1 MSARFDLLIIFWDGT
16 RKIVKDVDGY
26 GTYDAAELFYYEK
39 NGFRSYMPIDKVT
52 FIGRLSDWED

>member
-1 MSARFDLLIIFWDGT
+1 MSKTFELLIIFWDGT
-16 RKIVKDVDGY
+16 KKVVKDVSVY

-39 NGFRSYMPIDKVT
+39 NELRSYMPIDKVT

>member
-1 MSARFDLLIIFWDGT
+1 MDEKFDLLIIFWDGT
-16 RKIVKDVDGY
+16 RKIVKDVIGY

-39 NGFRSYMPIDKVT
+39 NCFRSYIPIDKVN